1 LRSTTGVPSIDVPT
15 PTFQRAPG
23 ESTGTFALETA
34 MDGLAYALAIDPV
47 ELRIRNRAARDE
59 QHDPHQLVGSSAL
72 DDKLE
77 RPAPHRVV
85 SEANYPGVKR

>member
-1 LRSTTGVPSIDVPT
+1 MVLEPYAPLVP
-15 PTFQRAPG
+15 
-23 ESTGTFALETA
+23 
-34 MDGLAYALAIDPV
+34 
-47 ELRIRNRAARDE
+47 ARDE

-85 SEANYPGVKR
+85 SEANYPRVKR